1 MEKHVLIFSASW
13 CGPCKKM
20 KYYVWQNQDVKDALS
35 KFDSVQKIDIDAQNG
50 KEMAIAYR
58 VNTVP
63 RIYIVDQNGKPT
75 KVAGFMGIG
84 QALEFLE

>member
-1 MEKHVLIFSASW
+1 M
-13 CGPCKKM
+13 
-20 KYYVWQNQDVKDALS
+20 
-35 KFDSVQKIDIDAQNG
+35 QKIDIDAQNG

-84 QALEFLE
+84 QALEFLK